1 MADKKTVRQRIGQWM
16 RPIKNIGGGNG
27 SSSLASISVKVD
39 DSPGWGDLTGRPHDY
54 SQAETVKI
62 YEDSLEAWRK
72 NPIAW
77 RIVAITS
84 DYVLGDKVMVS
95 SPNRRLDRFINKF
108 WSHPQNRMDL
118 RIEPMCHE
126 LSRAGDLFV
135 LLFRNEIDGMS
146 YIRFVTKDRIRQIK
160 TASNDWEH
168 ELAYYELQDMGDP
181 KKWIAAGSPE
191 AEESDSVMLHYTINK
206 PIGALMGESDLVTMI
221 PWLQRY
227 SRMLEDRVRLNWAMR
242 AFLWVVTV
250 PTDKVK
256 AKIEQYRTPPDA
268 GSIIVKDEA
277 EKWEPVTP
285 SLRGADARNDLMAV
299 RNMIDAGSG
308 YPPHWRG
315 EASNANLATA
325 TAMQAP
331 TERHLLR
338 RQEYFEFILADI
350 IYQAYTR
357 AVEIGKERPLPTDD
371 YKKLF
376 NLDIQDVSRTDNE
389 MLARSSHEMA
399 QTFKILCE
407 QMPRRSK
414 ILNRKMIG
422 LIFRFMGVPQ
432 ADEELDMIIEESE
445 EEGPKNEEGGQG
457 KSGEQN

>member
-1 MADKKTVRQRIGQWM
+1 MAKEKSLRQKIGHW
-16 RPIKNIGGGNG
+16 IAGSNGN
-27 SSSLASISVKVD
+27 SALASVKAIVD

-62 YEDSLEAWRK
+62 YEDALEAWRK

-84 DYVLGDKVMVS
+84 DYVLGDKVMIS
-95 SPNRRLDRFINKF
+95 SPNRRLNRFITRF
-108 WSHPQNRMDL
+108 WSHPQNMMDL
-118 RIEPMCHE
+118 RLEPMCHE

-135 LLFRNEIDGMS
+135 LLFRNDIDGMS
-146 YIRFVTKDRIRQIK
+146 YIRFVTKDRIRRIE
-160 TASNDWEH
+160 TAGNDWEK
-168 ELAYYELQDMGDP
+168 ELAYYEIQELGDP
-181 KKWIAAGSPE
+181 RRWVAAGSPE
-191 AEESDSVMLHYTINK
+191 AESSDSVMLHYSINK

-256 AKIEQYRTPPDA
+256 AKIEQYRTPPDS

-315 EASNANLATA
+315 EASDANLATA

-338 RQEYFEFILADI
+338 RQEYYEFILADI
-350 IYQAYTR
+350 IYQAYMR
-357 AVEIGKERPLPTDD
+357 GVEIGKERPLPTDD

-376 NLDIQDVSRTDNE
+376 TLDIQDVSRTDNE
-389 MLARSSHEMA
+389 MLAKSAKELAETYRVLNEQLPKRSRM
-399 QTFKILCE
+399 LD
-407 QMPRRSK
+407 
-414 ILNRKMIG
+414 RKMLG
-422 LIFRFMGVPQ
+422 LVFRFMGVPQ
-432 ADEELDMIIEESE
+432 SDEELDEIMSESEIEE
-445 EEGPKNEEGGQG
+445 
-457 KSGEQN
+457 GE